1 MGVVTEED
9 ALGPTDRNDP
19 SFVER
24 SSMLQASQGFSVP
37 RAGRKLPAESG
48 EKTGRVQRNTQK
60 MKIRNTT
67 QYATRACKP
76 QPQHAKQVIE
86 QNPGLEGSDPPAEEA
101 GVHKATR
108 KKKKRNT
115 EHATKQQPKKKS
127 PVAS

>member
-108 KKKKRNT
+108 KKKNPTRNT
-115 EHATKQQPKKKS
+115 QKTKPKTEKS
-127 PVAS
+127 CVAS